1 MSCRSKILKCWGL
14 LVMSAFLLT
23 TVRPVRA
30 QSVTAGML
38 SGIVIDQ
45 QNAVLPGVGITAVH
59 QPTGTQYAAVSDT
72 EGRFQ
77 IPNVRAGGPYT
88 LTASLSGFRDERMEN
103 VNVGLGEDRPVLF
116 KMVLAAVSETVN
128 VVGQSA
134 FTTTQAGTATNV
146 GQGAVENLPTIARSI
161 GDVARINPFFN
172 QTQSD
177 NGDSFL
183 SVAGT
188 HNRYNNLQID
198 GAVNNDLF
206 GLAASGTPG
215 GQTGTQ
221 PISLDAIQEL
231 QLVVSPYDVRQGGFA
246 GGSVNAITRSGTNQ
260 FSGTAYMF
268 ARNENL
274 VGKGSVDREGRTVPG
289 SAGWLQRRRPD
300 RAEQGV
306 LLRKSRFRTQG
317 HAERL
322 SIDGS
327 TGQNWGHQAGCAA
340 HHRHLEEQ
348 IRVRPWRRR
357 RVQQARTTTTKCLS
371 APTSTFGPAR
381 ADRAPQLRRRPG
393 RQRQSDAVRLL
404 HARLLLRDPGHDEFD
419 RGSAEH
425 DAGFD
430 VQRTA
435 RHLPARAQRRAVD
448 GVRSRPFPPSR
459 STSPTAPT

>member
-1 MSCRSKILKCWGL
+1 MSCRSRILKCWGL
-14 LVMSAFLLT
+14 LAVSAFLLT
-23 TVRPVRA
+23 TARPVRA
-30 QSVTAGML
+30 QSVTTGML

-45 QNAVLPGVGITAVH
+45 QNAVLPGVGVAAVH
-59 QPTGTQYAAVSDT
+59 QPTGTQYAAVTDT

-88 LTASLSGFRDERMEN
+88 ITASLSGFRDERMES

-116 KMVLAAVSETVN
+116 KMLLAAVSETVN
-128 VVGQSA
+128 VIGQA
-134 FTTTQAGTATNV
+134 AYTTSQAGTASNV
-146 GQGAVENLPTIARSI
+146 GQDAVENLPTIARSI
-161 GDVARINPFFN
+161 GDMARVNPFFN

-260 FSGTAYMF
+260 FSGTAYIF

-274 VGKGSVDREGRTVPG
+274 VGKGSVDRKVGQFQDQQTGFSVGGPIVQSKAFFFTNLDFGRKDTPSG
-289 SAGWLQRRRPD
+289 Y
-300 RAEQGV
+300 
-306 LLRKSRFRTQG
+306 
-317 HAERL
+317 

-327 TGQNWGHQAGCAA
+327 TGQNWGHQA
-340 HHRHLEEQ
+340 
-348 IRVRPWRRR
+348 
-357 RVQQARTTTTKCLS
+357 
-371 APTSTFGPAR
+371 
-381 ADRAPQLRRRPG
+381 
-393 RQRQSDAVRLL
+393 
-404 HARLLLRDPGHDEFD
+404 
-419 RGSAEH
+419 
-425 DAGFD
+425 D
-430 VQRTA
+430 VQRIIDISKSKYGYDPGSVGEFSRRNNNDKVFVRTDFNLRTGSRLTV
-435 RHLPARAQRRAVD
+435 RHNYVEGLADNGSQTQFAYYMPDYFYEIQD
-448 GVRSRPFPPSR
+448 TTNRPWVS
-459 STSPTAPT
+459 

>member
-1 MSCRSKILKCWGL
+1 M
-14 LVMSAFLLT
+14 T
-23 TVRPVRA
+23 
-30 QSVTAGML
+30 
-38 SGIVIDQ
+38 
-45 QNAVLPGVGITAVH
+45 
-59 QPTGTQYAAVSDT
+59 DT

-88 LTASLSGFRDERMEN
+88 ITASLSGFRDERMEN

-116 KMVLAAVSETVN
+116 KMLLAAVSETVN
-128 VVGQSA
+128 VIGQSA
-134 FTTTQAGTATNV
+134 FTTSQAGTASNV
-146 GQGAVENLPTIARSI
+146 GQDAVENLPTIARSI
-161 GDVARINPFFN
+161 GDMARVNPFFN

-246 GGSVNAITRSGTNQ
+246 GGSVNAITQQRHQPVFGHGLHVRPQRESRWRRLGRSQGRHSSRTSRPASAWADQ
-260 FSGTAYMF
+260 SCKARRSSSPISISAARTRPTAI
-268 ARNENL
+268 
-274 VGKGSVDREGRTVPG
+274 
-289 SAGWLQRRRPD
+289 
-300 RAEQGV
+300 
-306 LLRKSRFRTQG
+306 
-317 HAERL
+317 

-327 TGQNWGHQAGCAA
+327 TGPELGPSGGCAA
-340 HHRHLEEQ
+340 HHRHPEEQ
-348 IRVRPWRRR
+348 VRVRSRRPS
-357 RVQQARTTTTKCLS
+357 ASSAGGTTTTRCLS
-371 APTSTFGPAR
+371 APTSTFGRSSRLTVRHNYVEGLATTAAR
-381 ADRAPQLRRRPG
+381 RSSRTTLPG
-393 RQRQSDAVRLL
+393 
-404 HARLLLRDPGHDEFD
+404 LLLRNPGHDEFD

-430 VQRTA
+430 VQRAA
-435 RHLPARAQRRAVD
+435 RHLPARARTTAADGGAARLPALQVD
-448 GVRSRPFPPSR
+448 LPDGTNVQFGTENSSHAERSSIR
-459 STSPTAPT
+459 TSSS

>member
-1 MSCRSKILKCWGL
+1 MTD
-14 LVMSAFLLT
+14 A
-23 TVRPVRA
+23 
-30 QSVTAGML
+30 
-38 SGIVIDQ
+38 
-45 QNAVLPGVGITAVH
+45 
-59 QPTGTQYAAVSDT
+59 

-88 LTASLSGFRDERMEN
+88 VTASLSGFRDERMEN

-116 KMVLAAVSETVN
+116 KMLLAAVSETVN

-134 FTTTQAGTATNV
+134 FTTSQAGTASNV
-146 GQGAVENLPTIARSI
+146 GQDAVENLPTIARSI
-161 GDVARINPFFN
+161 GDMARVNPFFN

-274 VGKGSVDREGRTVPG
+274 VGKGSVDRKVGQFQDQQAGFSVGGPIVQSKAFFFGNLDFGRKDTPSG
-289 SAGWLQRRRPD
+289 Y
-300 RAEQGV
+300 
-306 LLRKSRFRTQG
+306 
-317 HAERL
+317 

-327 TGQNWGHQAGCAA
+327 TGQNWGHQADVQRIIDISKSKYGYD
-340 HHRHLEEQ
+340 
-348 IRVRPWRRR
+348 PGGRR
-357 RVQQARTTTTKCLS
+357 RVQQAEQQRQGVCPHRLQPS
-371 APTSTFGPAR
+371 DRLAPDG
-381 ADRAPQLRRRPG
+381 APQLRGRPG
-393 RQRQSDAVRLL
+393 
-404 HARLLLRDPGHDEFD
+404 
-419 RGSAEH
+419 
-425 DAGFD
+425 
-430 VQRTA
+430 
-435 RHLPARAQRRAVD
+435 
-448 GVRSRPFPPSR
+448 
-459 STSPTAPT
+459 

>member
-1 MSCRSKILKCWGL
+1 
-14 LVMSAFLLT
+14 
-23 TVRPVRA
+23 
-30 QSVTAGML
+30 ML

-45 QNAVLPGVGITAVH
+45 QNAVLPGVSIAAVH
-59 QPTGTQYAAVSDT
+59 QPTGTQYAAVTDT

-88 LTASLSGFRDERMEN
+88 ITASLSGFRDERMEN

-116 KMVLAAVSETVN
+116 KMLLAAVSETVN
-128 VVGQSA
+128 VIGQSA
-134 FTTTQAGTATNV
+134 FTTSQAGTASNV
-146 GQGAVENLPTIARSI
+146 GQDAVENLPTIARSI
-161 GDVARINPFFN
+161 GDMARVNPFFN

-274 VGKGSVDREGRTVPG
+274 VGKGSVDRKVGQFQDQQ
-289 SAGWLQRRRPD
+289 AGFSVGGPIVQSK
-300 RAEQGV
+300 AFFFG
-306 LLRKSRFRTQG
+306 KSRFRTQG
-317 HAERL
+317 HAQRL
-322 SIDGS
+322 FDRRQHRPELGS
-327 TGQNWGHQAGCAA
+327 SGGCAA

-357 RVQQARTTTTKCLS
+357 RVQQAEQQRQGVCPHRLQPS
-371 APTSTFGPAR
+371 DRLAPDG
-381 ADRAPQLRRRPG
+381 APQLRRGPG
-393 RQRQSDAVRLL
+393 
-404 HARLLLRDPGHDEFD
+404 
-419 RGSAEH
+419 
-425 DAGFD
+425 
-430 VQRTA
+430 
-435 RHLPARAQRRAVD
+435 
-448 GVRSRPFPPSR
+448 
-459 STSPTAPT
+459 